1 MLLDPG
7 AGIQSP
13 GMSDP
18 VLGPSTKDQ
27 LAVFT
32 NAFNACGQSMF
43 EQLFGVLD
51 LHVLVLTRPLCW
63 ALRMTSSLA
72 G

>member
-18 VLGPSTKDQ
+18 VRGPSTKDQ

-32 NAFNACGQSMF
+32 NAFNACGHSMF
-43 EQLFGVLD
+43 DSCLGFWICVS
-51 LHVLVLTRPLCW
+51 W
-63 ALRMTSSLA
+63 Y
-72 G
+72 